1 MNIYP
6 RRAKTRDAAR
16 DDEEEYFMDRII
28 ITIGREFGSGGREFG
43 RRLSE
48 DLQIAYYDRE
58 IVTEIAKR
66 TSLSE
71 EYVHGIIEHK
81 PYMPFPI
88 TTGRSFYPLTDPIV
102 EQTLSVYN
110 EQQNIIREMAEKSDC
125 VIVGRCADRILKDMH
140 PLRIFVYSDMPSR
153 IARCRTKAP
162 EHEHM
167 SDSALRRHILKI
179 DKERA
184 KYYSFYTG
192 RKWGDRT
199 NYDLCINTSNITPK
213 EAAAELALILAK
225 KIAQKD

>member
-1 MNIYP
+1 MGNL
-6 RRAKTRDAAR
+6 
-16 DDEEEYFMDRII
+16 I
-28 ITIGREFGSGGREFG
+28 ITVGREFGSGGREFG
-43 RRLSE
+43 RRLSD

-58 IVTEIAKR
+58 IIAEIAKR

-71 EYVHGIIEHK
+71 EYVHQIVERK
-81 PYMPFPI
+81 PYIPFPI
-88 TTGRSFYPLTDPIV
+88 TTGRTFYPLTDPVI

-153 IARCRTKAP
+153 LKRCREKAP

-167 SDSALRRHILKI
+167 SDSALKRHILKI

-192 RKWGDRT
+192 RKLGDRL
-199 NYDLCINTSNITPK
+199 NFDLCINTAHITPK
-213 EAAAELALILAK
+213 EAAAELAKVLITRRHTP
-225 KIAQKD
+225 ISED

>member
-1 MNIYP
+1 
-6 RRAKTRDAAR
+6 
-16 DDEEEYFMDRII
+16 MDNLV
-28 ITIGREFGSGGREFG
+28 ITVGREFGSGGREFG
-43 RRLSE
+43 RRLSD

-58 IVTEIAKR
+58 IIAEIAKR

-71 EYVHGIIEHK
+71 EYVHQIVERK
-81 PYMPFPI
+81 PYIPFPI
-88 TTGRSFYPLTDPIV
+88 TTGRTFYPLTDPVI

-153 IARCRTKAP
+153 LKRCREKAP

-167 SDSALRRHILKI
+167 SDSALKRHILKI

-192 RKWGDRT
+192 RKWGDRL
-199 NYDLCINTSNITPK
+199 NYDMCINTAHITPK
-213 EAAAELALILAK
+213 EAAAELAKVLITRRHTP
-225 KIAQKD
+225 ISED

>member
-1 MNIYP
+1 MANFIV
-6 RRAKTRDAAR
+6 TV
-16 DDEEEYFMDRII
+16 
-28 ITIGREFGSGGREFG
+28 GREFGSGGRELG

-48 DLQIAYYDRE
+48 DLGIAYYDRQ
-58 IVTEIAKR
+58 IITEIAKR

-71 EYVHGIIEHK
+71 EYVHQIIEHK

-88 TTGRSFYPLTDPIV
+88 TIGRSFYPLTDPVV

-110 EQQNIIREMAEKSDC
+110 EQHNIIREMAEKSDC
-125 VIVGRCADRILKDMH
+125 VIVGRCADRILKDMN

-153 IARCRTKAP
+153 LQRCREKAP

-184 KYYSFYTG
+184 KYYAFYTG
-192 RKWGDRT
+192 RKWGDWL
-199 NYDLCINTSNITPK
+199 NYDLCINTAKITPK
-213 EAAAELALILAK
+213 EAAAELAKILISRRHS
-225 KIAQKD
+225 D